1 MIIAEILI
9 GIIAL
14 GGILALYGN
23 KLSNSAGNKAGEA
36 LQRLDE
42 HYDSYIEKQKTL
54 LLLENN
60 GEPQA
65 GVISND
71 ALSHYV
77 EEVFSIV
84 KPDIDALI
92 GQINSTNLS
101 DVKVTVKVRYFRN
114 VASIAE
120 ALFEKRR
127 NLGVGAVTE
136 KDEEKIYQAVKDA
149 ILADLKE
156 RALNWKIGNM

>member
-14 GGILALYGN
+14 GGILALYGS
-23 KLSNSAGNKAGEA
+23 KLSNSAGNRAGEA

-54 LLLENN
+54 LLLENS

-65 GVISND
+65 SVMSNE
-71 ALSHYV
+71 ALSHFV
-77 EEVFSIV
+77 DEVFSIV

-92 GQINSTNLS
+92 GQINSTSLS
-101 DVKVTVKVRYFRN
+101 DVKITANVRYFRN
-114 VASIAE
+114 VASLAE

-127 NLGVGAVTE
+127 TLGVGAVTE